1 MSRQGNGAWKSSG
14 DVRGSSKNIE
24 KKALFLFFVLL
35 LRRVSRSVVG
45 CAKRTRPEEME
56 PHLSMQSDPYVN
68 WEKKGAH

>member
-1 MSRQGNGAWKSSG
+1 ME
-14 DVRGSSKNIE
+14 RGGVVAMLAAKAKIE
-24 KKALFLFFVLL
+24 DEKGSFLLLLLL

>member
-1 MSRQGNGAWKSSG
+1 MERGRVVVMLGAKAKIE
-14 DVRGSSKNIE
+14 DEKGS
-24 KKALFLFFVLL
+24 FLLLLL

>member
-1 MSRQGNGAWKSSG
+1 MERE
-14 DVRGSSKNIE
+14 RGRSKNTNE
-24 KKALFLFFVLL
+24 GGEEDEGPSLV
-35 LRRVSRSVVG
+35 SVVG

>member
-1 MSRQGNGAWKSSG
+1 ME
-14 DVRGSSKNIE
+14 RGRVVAMLAAKAKIE
-24 KKALFLFFVLL
+24 DEKGSFLLLLL